1 MFPDFPQRT
10 AGIAYGHHILRNVFC
25 DNAAGTDDRI
35 FPDGNTR
42 DNDSSR
48 TYPYI
53 FADMDW
59 LIVLH
64 GFFAKSWIDG
74 VVRCGNG
81 YIRSEHDFV
90 ININVPIV
98 HQCEIEIGIHT
109 VSEMNIFSIPVC
121 TKWKLN
127 IAVLS
132 ALGKHFL
139 I

>member
-1 MFPDFPQRT
+1 MTEF
-10 AGIAYGHHILRNVFC
+10 
-25 DNAAGTDDRI
+25 

-81 YIRSEHDFV
+81 YIRPEHDFV

-109 VSEMNIFSIPVC
+109 VSEMNIFSHPSLHEMEAQYSSSLR
-121 TKWKLN
+121 TRQTFLSY
-127 IAVLS
+127 S
-132 ALGKHFL
+132 ALFPANCEGFS
-139 I
+139 